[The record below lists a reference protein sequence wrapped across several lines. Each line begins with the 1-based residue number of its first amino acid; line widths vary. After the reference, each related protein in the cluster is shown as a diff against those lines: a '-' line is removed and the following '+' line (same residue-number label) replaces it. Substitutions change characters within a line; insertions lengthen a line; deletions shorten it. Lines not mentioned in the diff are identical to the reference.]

1 MKNDVGARFGGFED
15 SHATA
20 FKIVVV
26 VYVVVVEKEK
36 ITTVTVFRAAKLYVR
51 STIRA
56 DV

>member
-26 VYVVVVEKEK
+26 YVVIEKEK

>member
-15 SHATA
+15 SHATS

-26 VYVVVVEKEK
+26 YVVLEKEK

-56 DV
+56 DA